1 MRDFSLS
8 HMGSSSL
15 TRDRTPAPCIG
26 SMESWP
32 QDTREVPELFS
43 GQQPQQCWVV
53 PALPPFLLSWRMKH
67 LSFLQMTSS
76 CVPHP
81 PASLGPAL
89 SIIPSLPWIC
99 TLFLFPVNSLYSLS
113 SLSFPWPCIPT
124 PAPVQFHSLLFSKY
138 SSPFPSKFD
147 FCLQGIGVHARLG

>member
-1 MRDFSLS
+1 MCESEVAQLCLILSDPMDCSPPASSIHGIFQARVLGWGAIAFSA
-8 HMGSSSL
+8 SSL
-15 TRDRTPAPCIG
+15 TRGQNQAPCIG

-32 QDTREVPELFS
+32 LDTREVPELFS
-43 GQQPQQCWVV
+43 GQQPQQCWMV

-67 LSFLQMTSS
+67 LFFLQMTSS

-81 PASLGPAL
+81 PASVGPAL

-113 SLSFPWPCIPT
+113 SLSFP
-124 PAPVQFHSLLFSKY
+124 
-138 SSPFPSKFD
+138 
-147 FCLQGIGVHARLG
+147 